1 MKFPFRS
8 RIAGRILGFAL
19 TITSFSQADAGQILL
34 NGGFESGFASWTRS
48 DLAGGDGTFSQQSG
62 TLSPVNG
69 DAVPAPP
76 GGSFAAMTDALGP
89 GSHALYQDF
98 VVPAGTVSAEL
109 RFDLFLGNR
118 GDDFYSPNPASLD
131 FGAPAFNQQAR
142 VDILVGSSNAFSVLP
157 ADVLQNVFQSKPG
170 DPLVSGY
177 TTVVVDLSS
186 LFASRGGQTLRLRF
200 AEVDNVAPLQMGI
213 DNVSL
218 TAVPEPASVVLC
230 GTGLLIGFIRS
241 RRYRRSAVGTPVR

>member
-1 MKFPFRS
+1 MNFPFRF

-19 TITSFSQADAGQILL
+19 TMTSFSQANAGLIL
-34 NGGFESGFASWTRS
+34 NGGFESGFTSWTRS
-48 DLAGGDGTFSQQSG
+48 DLAGGDGTFILQSG
-62 TLSPVNG
+62 TTSPVNG
-69 DAVPAPP
+69 DPVPAPP

-98 VVPAGTVSAEL
+98 IVPAGTVSAEL

-157 ADVLQNVFQSKPG
+157 ADVLQNVFQTKPG

-177 TTVVVDLSS
+177 TTIVVDLSS
-186 LFASRGGQTLRLRF
+186 LFAARGGQTLRLRF
-200 AEVDNVAPLQMGI
+200 AEVDNVAPFQMGV

-230 GTGLLIGFIRS
+230 GTGLLFGIVRS
-241 RRYRRSAVGTPVR
+241 LRNRRSSRGTSVV